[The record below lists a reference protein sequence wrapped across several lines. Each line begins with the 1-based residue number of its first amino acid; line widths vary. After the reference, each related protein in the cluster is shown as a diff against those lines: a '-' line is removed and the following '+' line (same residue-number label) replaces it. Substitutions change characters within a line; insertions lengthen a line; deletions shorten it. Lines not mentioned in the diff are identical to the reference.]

1 MSQNP
6 LYHDIILEHFEFPRH
21 KGACQCPDASSR
33 GANAMCGDDLLI
45 SVRLDSEAEALD
57 EVCWEGR
64 ACAIGEASAS
74 MMSEA
79 VSGQPKGEAR
89 RWVRTVK
96 GLVTGRDSEVDPD
109 LELGDL
115 EALEGIRQYPVR
127 VKCALL
133 AWEAL
138 DEALHLAEQKRATHG
153 GDDSQGGPPEARSSP
168 SVPARRD

>member
-21 KGACQCPDASSR
+21 KGACECPDASSR

-96 GLVTGRDSEVDPD
+96 GLVTGRD
-109 LELGDL
+109 
-115 EALEGIRQYPVR
+115 
-127 VKCALL
+127 
-133 AWEAL
+133 
-138 DEALHLAEQKRATHG
+138 
-153 GDDSQGGPPEARSSP
+153 ARSTPIWSWATWRPWRESGSTRCGSSAPCWPGRPWTRP
-168 SVPARRD
+168 STWRSRSAPPMAPSRPAELALPYL